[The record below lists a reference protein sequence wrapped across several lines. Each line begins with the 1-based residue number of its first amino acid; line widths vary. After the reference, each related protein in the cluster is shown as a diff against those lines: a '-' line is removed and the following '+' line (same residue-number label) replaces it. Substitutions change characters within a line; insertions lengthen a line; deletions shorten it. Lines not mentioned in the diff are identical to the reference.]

1 MFWNPKFWKVFVFWN
16 FVFLVIKSPV
26 SVVTGCLGFLVFY
39 CFIILLL
46 CLVLSS
52 DNLGIFLNALHS
64 LASPVS
70 LTTCFC
76 SPLVIFCFILVAD
89 CFLFLVLLPC
99 PVF

>member
-16 FVFLVIKSPV
+16 FVFLVIKCPV

-52 DNLGIFLNALHS
+52 DNLG
-64 LASPVS
+64 SP
-70 LTTCFC
+70 F
-76 SPLVIFCFILVAD
+76 FFG
-89 CFLFLVLLPC
+89 FFF
-99 PVF
+99 VFRVYF

>member
-1 MFWNPKFWKVFVFWN
+1 MFWNFE
-16 FVFLVIKSPV
+16 FLVIKCPV

-46 CLVLSS
+46 CLVLSL
-52 DNLGIFLNALHS
+52 DNLGSLVFVSVYIIFLNALHS

-76 SPLVIFCFILVAD
+76 SPLVIFCFILVAG
-89 CFLFLVLLPC
+89 CFLFLVLLLC